1 MIINSIVIYDY
12 IKNKI
17 NQFNFGPQTNIL
29 VSETNK
35 VGKSSLIKSLYFSLG
50 YGVKIWPQDWD
61 IQNMMFQINITN
73 KNRQHTVTRHKNL
86 FYIDS
91 SSEVLNE
98 KDYSKWLQDLLDI
111 EIKLKDKKEK
121 LLSDV
126 YASEV
131 LLPFYIDQ
139 DKSWNGYLYSKSS
152 DSFARY
158 SSTVKSIFD
167 FYFQISDE
175 ILIDLEL
182 QKSVIEAELSNTQK
196 KIEAFTLLISEH
208 APSLYTDTKIINKEN
223 VAGFTVKYL
232 EKINRLNN
240 TVSPINNQIIE
251 IESKINELSRD
262 ISELDKLKKAY
273 GFRISEIK
281 YECIHCNSKLTV
293 EQSLTRLKIRNNLYE
308 IVNRMNQKKNDRTK
322 LEKQKDNI
330 LVNKEVIMDTIL
342 KNDEI
347 VQETKD
353 FNSIETYI
361 EEQVTQKVA
370 YNFMSI
376 EEELINEQYKKSDA
390 IKEISKQI
398 AKVKKIGNQKKVE
411 VKGRYL
417 ELINEY
423 ERHLKDVKLD
433 DIEFYNFKEVNGS
446 GMDSNTKL
454 LALYTLYSNLLDEFA
469 NVKIPFAMD
478 SFIKNESSSDLKE
491 KMFGFLSKYYL
502 SIDGQTFFSII
513 KENVG
518 YLGPNNYHFVDL
530 EKPILKDIDET
541 NENLIKLFDS
551 L

>member
-17 NQFNFGPQTNIL
+17 NQFNFGSQANIL
-29 VSETNK
+29 VSKSNK
-35 VGKSSLIKSLYFSLG
+35 VGKSSLIKSIFYSLG

-61 IQNMMFQINITN
+61 IQNMMFQIMITN
-73 KNRQHTVTRHKNL
+73 NKRQHTVTRYKNL
-86 FYIDS
+86 FYIDT
-91 SSEVLNE
+91 SEVLNE
-98 KDYSKWLQDLLDI
+98 KEYSKWLQDLLNI
-111 EIKLKDKKEK
+111 EIKLKVKKEK

-158 SSTVKSIFD
+158 SNTVKSVFD

-175 ILIDLEL
+175 VLIDLEL
-182 QKSVIEAELSNTQK
+182 QKSVIETELSNTQK
-196 KIEAFTLLISEH
+196 KIEAFTLLASEH
-208 APSLYTDTKIINKEN
+208 APSLKADTVIINNES
-223 VAGFTVKYL
+223 VTGLTEKYL

-262 ISELDKLKKAY
+262 ISELNKLKKAY

-293 EQSLTRLKIRNNLYE
+293 EQSLTRLKIRNNLQE
-308 IVNRMNQKKNDRTK
+308 IVNRINQKNIDRTK
-322 LEKQKDNI
+322 LEQQKDDI
-330 LVNKEVIMDTIL
+330 LLNKHAIIDKIL
-342 KNDEI
+342 KNEEI
-347 VQETKD
+347 VKETNS
-353 FNSIETYI
+353 FNNIETYI
-361 EEQVTQKVA
+361 EERVTQKVA

-376 EEELINEQYKKSDA
+376 EGELINEQYKKNNA
-390 IKEISKQI
+390 IKKITKEIR
-398 AKVKKIGNQKKVE
+398 KVKKLGNQKKVE
-411 VKGRYL
+411 IKMKYL

-423 ERHLKDVKLD
+423 ERYLKDVKLD

-454 LALYTLYSNLLDEFA
+454 LALYTLYSNLVDEFS
-469 NVKIPFAMD
+469 NIKVPFAMD
-478 SFIKNESSSDLKE
+478 SFIKNESSSELKE
-491 KMFGFLSKYYL
+491 KLFGFLAKYYL
-502 SIDGQTFFSII
+502 STKGQSFFSII
-513 KENVG
+513 KENVE

-530 EKPILKDIDET
+530 EKPILKDVDET
-541 NENLIKLFDS
+541 NESLIKLFDS

>member
-12 IKNKI
+12 IENKI
-17 NQFNFGPQTNIL
+17 NQFNFGSQANIL
-29 VSETNK
+29 VSKTNK
-35 VGKSSLIKSLYFSLG
+35 VGKSSLIKSLYYSLG
-50 YGVKIWPQDWD
+50 YAVKIWPQDWD
-61 IQNMMFQINITN
+61 IQNMMFQIKITN
-73 KNRQHTVTRHKNL
+73 KKRQHTVTRHKNL
-86 FYIDS
+86 FYIDG

-98 KDYSKWLQDLLDI
+98 KDYSQWLQDLLGI

-158 SSTVKSIFD
+158 SNTVKSVFD

-196 KIEAFTLLISEH
+196 KIEAFILLTSEH
-208 APSLYTDTKIINKEN
+208 APSLNEDTKIISKEN
-223 VAGFTVKYL
+223 VVGFTMKYL

-251 IESKINELSRD
+251 IDSKINELSRD

-273 GFRISEIK
+273 GLRISEIK

-308 IVNRMNQKKNDRTK
+308 IVNQINQKKNDRTK
-322 LEKQKDNI
+322 LEKQKDDI
-330 LVNKEVIMDTIL
+330 LVNKEIIMDTIL
-342 KNDEI
+342 KNEEI
-347 VQETKD
+347 LQETKD

-376 EEELINEQYKKSDA
+376 EGELINEQYKKSNA

-398 AKVKKIGNQKKVE
+398 AKVKKIGNQKKW
-411 VKGRYL
+411 K
-417 ELINEY
+417 
-423 ERHLKDVKLD
+423 
-433 DIEFYNFKEVNGS
+433 
-446 GMDSNTKL
+446 
-454 LALYTLYSNLLDEFA
+454 
-469 NVKIPFAMD
+469 
-478 SFIKNESSSDLKE
+478 
-491 KMFGFLSKYYL
+491 
-502 SIDGQTFFSII
+502 
-513 KENVG
+513 
-518 YLGPNNYHFVDL
+518 
-530 EKPILKDIDET
+530 
-541 NENLIKLFDS
+541 
-551 L
+551 

>member
-17 NQFNFGPQTNIL
+17 NQFNFGSQANIL
-29 VSETNK
+29 VSKSNK
-35 VGKSSLIKSLYFSLG
+35 VGKSSLIKSIFYSLG

-61 IQNMMFQINITN
+61 IQNMMFQIMITN
-73 KNRQHTVTRHKNL
+73 NKRQHTVTRYKNL
-86 FYIDS
+86 FYIDT
-91 SSEVLNE
+91 SEVLNE
-98 KDYSKWLQDLLDI
+98 KEYSKWLQDLLNI
-111 EIKLKDKKEK
+111 EIKLKVKKEK

-158 SSTVKSIFD
+158 SNTVKSVFD

-175 ILIDLEL
+175 VLIDLEL
-182 QKSVIEAELSNTQK
+182 QKSVIETELSNTQK
-196 KIEAFTLLISEH
+196 KIEAFTLLASEH
-208 APSLYTDTKIINKEN
+208 APSLKADTVIINNES
-223 VAGFTVKYL
+223 VTGLTEKYL

-262 ISELDKLKKAY
+262 ISELNKLKKAY

-293 EQSLTRLKIRNNLYE
+293 EQSLTRLKIRNNLQE
-308 IVNRMNQKKNDRTK
+308 IVNRINQKNIDRTK
-322 LEKQKDNI
+322 LEQQKDDI
-330 LVNKEVIMDTIL
+330 LLNKHAIIDKIL
-342 KNDEI
+342 KNEEI
-347 VQETKD
+347 VKETKS
-353 FNSIETYI
+353 FNNIETYI
-361 EEQVTQKVA
+361 EERVTQKVA

-376 EEELINEQYKKSDA
+376 EGELINEQYKKNNA
-390 IKEISKQI
+390 IKKITKEIR
-398 AKVKKIGNQKKVE
+398 KVKKLGNQKKVE
-411 VKGRYL
+411 IKMKYL

-423 ERHLKDVKLD
+423 ERYLKDVKLD

-454 LALYTLYSNLLDEFA
+454 LALYTLYSNLVDEFS
-469 NVKIPFAMD
+469 NIKVPFAMD
-478 SFIKNESSSDLKE
+478 SFIKNESSSELKE
-491 KMFGFLSKYYL
+491 KLFGFLAKYYL
-502 SIDGQTFFSII
+502 STKGQSFFSII
-513 KENVG
+513 KENVE

-530 EKPILKDIDET
+530 EKPILKDVDET
-541 NENLIKLFDS
+541 NESLIKLFDS